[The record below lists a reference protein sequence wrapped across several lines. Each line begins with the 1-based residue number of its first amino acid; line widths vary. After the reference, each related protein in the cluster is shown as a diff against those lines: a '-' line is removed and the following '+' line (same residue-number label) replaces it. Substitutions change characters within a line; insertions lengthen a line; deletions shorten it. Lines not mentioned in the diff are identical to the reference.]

1 MKTMKFNLV
10 IQRKDQQAPQASK
23 VHQVQPVHQVLMVA
37 MVIQADPVHL
47 VLQVHQAQL
56 AKV

>member
-1 MKTMKFNLV
+1 MKMMKFNLV
-10 IQRKDQQAPQASK
+10 IQRKDKQAHQASK
-23 VHQVQPVHQVLMVA
+23 VHQVQPGHQVLMAA